1 MKRLSNFSIKN
12 DDNAA
17 VSDVIGK
24 YGDMNESE
32 LMEELLKVASKAKA
46 DGTLNE
52 QTLKNFEKVVVPYLN
67 ESQKEKLSK
76 LISVISLND

>member
-17 VSDVIGK
+17 ISDVIGK

-52 QTLKNFEKVVVPYLN
+52 QTLKNFEEIVVPHLN
-67 ESQKEKLSK
+67 EAQKEKLSK
-76 LISVISLND
+76 LISVINLND